1 MWDLIL
7 NPFVTILAWL
17 YALLNQD
24 IVLAIVVLTVIIR
37 ILTYPLFAR
46 QQESSR
52 KMQQLQPQLKKLQ
65 EKYKGDKEK
74 LSQAQ
79 MKLYQENKVSP
90 VGGCLPMV
98 IQFPILIGLYQAI
111 FFALAATPFQL
122 VDLSERLLIPGL
134 DSLIPLQRMWSPIP
148 QLAELLP
155 ALDLTL
161 APTENPPYALALPLL
176 VLVTTWA
183 QQKLT
188 MALTKKPG
196 EKKDDNDD
204 DDKEESATAGGA
216 AAMTKSMT
224 TIMPVMFGF
233 FSLSFS
239 VGLSIYFVASNLIGI
254 VQYSPQGRRALD
266 KVFRSQKRDD
276 GPVEID
282 LKELDA
288 EKPTKKPKPQR
299 RRKKKPR
306 RK

>member
-17 YALLNQD
+17 YSALNQD

-37 ILTYPLFAR
+37 VLTWPLFAK

-52 KMQQLQPQLKKLQ
+52 RMQQVQPQLKKLQ
-65 EKYKGDKEK
+65 EKYKNDKEK

-79 MKLYQENKVSP
+79 MKLYRENKVNP
-90 VGGCLPMV
+90 VGGCFPML

-111 FFALAATPFQL
+111 FYALAATPFQL

-134 DSLIPLQRMWSPIP
+134 DSLIPLQRMWSPMP
-148 QLAELLP
+148 QLLELLP
-155 ALDLTL
+155 QLDLTR
-161 APTENPPYALALPLL
+161 APTENPPYALLLPLL

-188 MALTKKPG
+188 MSMTGQKSSK
-196 EKKDDNDD
+196 NDD
-204 DDKEESATAGGA
+204 DDEADSNPGGQA

-224 TIMPVMFGF
+224 TIMPIMFGF

-239 VGLSIYFVASNLIGI
+239 VGLSIYFVTSNLIGM
-254 VQYSPQGRRALD
+254 VQYSPQGRRVLERIFGGKGDEA
-266 KVFRSQKRDD
+266 
-276 GPVEID
+276 PVEVIFPD
-282 LKELDA
+282 DDVADE
-288 EKPTKKPKPQR
+288 PSPKKLR
-299 RRKKKPR
+299 RRKKKKPR
-306 RK
+306 KK

>member
-17 YALLNQD
+17 YAALNQD

-37 ILTYPLFAR
+37 FLTYPLLAK

-52 KMQQLQPQLKKLQ
+52 KMQQVQPQLKKLQ
-65 EKYKGDKEK
+65 EKYKNDKEK

-79 MKLYQENKVSP
+79 MKLYRENKVNP
-90 VGGCLPMV
+90 VGGCFPMV

-134 DSLIPLQRMWSPIP
+134 DSLIPLQRMWTPIP
-148 QLAELLP
+148 QLASILP
-155 ALDLTL
+155 ELDLTL
-161 APTENPPYALALPLL
+161 APTENPHYSLLLPLL

-188 MALTKKPG
+188 MMTTKQKSD
-196 EKKDDNDD
+196 KKDDDE
-204 DDKEESATAGGA
+204 DDKPRGGQA
-216 AAMTKSMT
+216 QMMQSMT
-224 TIMPVMFGF
+224 TIMPIMFGF
-233 FSLSFS
+233 FSMTFS
-239 VGLSIYFVASNLIGI
+239 VGLSIYFVTSNLIGI
-254 VQYSPQGRRALD
+254 VQYSPQGRNVLD
-266 KVFRSQKRDD
+266 KLFRKKQTDD
-276 GPVEID
+276 APVEIVFD
-282 LKELDA
+282 E
-288 EKPTKKPKPQR
+288 EEPTKKPRK

-306 RK
+306 KK

>member
-1 MWDLIL
+1 MWDIIL

-17 YALLNQD
+17 YAALNQD

-37 ILTYPLFAR
+37 FLTFPLFAK
-46 QQESSR
+46 QQESQK
-52 KMQQLQPQLKKLQ
+52 KMQQVQPQLKKLQ

-79 MKLYQENKVSP
+79 MKLYRENKVNP
-90 VGGCLPMV
+90 VGGCFPML

-134 DSLIPLQRMWSPIP
+134 DSLIPLQRMWTPIP
-148 QLAELLP
+148 QLATILP
-155 ALDLTL
+155 ELDLTL
-161 APTENPPYALALPLL
+161 APTENPSYALALPLL
-176 VLVTTWA
+176 VLVTTWG

-188 MALTKKPG
+188 MSSMGQKDN
-196 EKKDDNDD
+196 KKDDDD
-204 DDKEESATAGGA
+204 EDESPAPGGQA

-224 TIMPVMFGF
+224 TIMPIMFGF

-239 VGLSIYFVASNLIGI
+239 VGLSVYFVTSNLIGV
-254 VQYSPQGRRALD
+254 VQYSPQG
-266 KVFRSQKRDD
+266 KRVLGRLFNRKSSDEA
-276 GPVEID
+276 PVEVIFEED
-282 LKELDA
+282 DEPPA
-288 EKPTKKPKPQR
+288 RKPRK

>member
-17 YALLNQD
+17 YAALNQD

-37 ILTYPLFAR
+37 FLTYPLLAK

-52 KMQQLQPQLKKLQ
+52 KMQQIQPQLKKLQ
-65 EKYKGDKEK
+65 EKYKNDKEK

-79 MKLYQENKVSP
+79 MKLYKENKVNP
-90 VGGCLPMV
+90 VGGCFPMV

-134 DSLIPLQRMWSPIP
+134 DSLIPLQRMWTPIP
-148 QLAELLP
+148 QLAGILP
-155 ALDLTL
+155 ELDLTL
-161 APTENPPYALALPLL
+161 APTENPHYSLILPLL

-188 MALTKKPG
+188 MATTGQKTA
-196 EKKDDNDD
+196 KKDDDD
-204 DDKEESATAGGA
+204 DDDGKPAGGQA
-216 AAMTKSMT
+216 QMMKSMT
-224 TIMPVMFGF
+224 TIMPIMFGF

-239 VGLSIYFVASNLIGI
+239 VGLSVYFVASNLIGI
-254 VQYSPQGRRALD
+254 IQYSPQGRNVLD
-266 KVFRSQKRDD
+266 KLFGKKQTDEA
-276 GPVEID
+276 PVEIVLEPD
-282 LKELDA
+282 E
-288 EKPTKKPKPQR
+288 PVKKPRK

-306 RK
+306 KK

>member
-7 NPFVTILAWL
+7 NPFVSILAWL
-17 YALLNQD
+17 YAALNQD

-37 ILTYPLFAR
+37 FLTYPLLAK

-52 KMQQLQPQLKKLQ
+52 KMQQIQPQLKKLQ
-65 EKYKGDKEK
+65 EKYKNDKEK
-74 LSQAQ
+74 MSQAQ
-79 MKLYQENKVSP
+79 MKLYRENKVNP
-90 VGGCLPMV
+90 VGGCFPMV

-134 DSLIPLQRMWSPIP
+134 DSLIPLQRMWTPIP
-148 QLAELLP
+148 QFAEILP

-161 APTENPPYALALPLL
+161 APTENPHYSLLLPLL

-188 MALTKKPG
+188 MATTGQKTS
-196 EKKDDNDD
+196 KKDDDD
-204 DDKEESATAGGA
+204 EDGKPAGGQA
-216 AAMTKSMT
+216 QMMKSMT
-224 TIMPVMFGF
+224 TIMPIMFGF

-254 VQYSPQGRRALD
+254 VQYSPQGRSVLD
-266 KVFRSQKRDD
+266 KLFRKKQTDD
-276 GPVEID
+276 APVEIVLED
-282 LKELDA
+282 DE
-288 EKPTKKPKPQR
+288 PVKKTRR

-306 RK
+306 KK

>member
-17 YALLNQD
+17 YAALNQD

-37 ILTYPLFAR
+37 FLTYPLLAK

-52 KMQQLQPQLKKLQ
+52 KMQQIQPQLKKLQ
-65 EKYKGDKEK
+65 EKYKNDKEK

-79 MKLYQENKVSP
+79 MKLYKENKVNP
-90 VGGCLPMV
+90 VGGCFPMV

-134 DSLIPLQRMWSPIP
+134 DSLIPLQRMWTPIP
-148 QLAELLP
+148 QLAGLLP
-155 ALDLTL
+155 ELDLTL
-161 APTENPPYALALPLL
+161 APTENPHYSLILPLL

-188 MALTKKPG
+188 MATTGQKAA
-196 EKKDDNDD
+196 KKDDDD
-204 DDKEESATAGGA
+204 DDDGKPAGGQA
-216 AAMTKSMT
+216 QMMKSMT
-224 TIMPVMFGF
+224 TIMPIMFGF

-239 VGLSIYFVASNLIGI
+239 VGLSVYFVASNLIGI
-254 VQYSPQGRRALD
+254 IQYSPQGRNVLD
-266 KVFRSQKRDD
+266 KLFGKKQTDEA
-276 GPVEID
+276 PVEIVLEPD
-282 LKELDA
+282 E
-288 EKPTKKPKPQR
+288 PVKKPRK

-306 RK
+306 KK

>member
-17 YALLNQD
+17 YAALNQD

-37 ILTYPLFAR
+37 FLTYPLLAK

-74 LSQAQ
+74 MSQAQ
-79 MKLYQENKVSP
+79 MKLYRENKVNP
-90 VGGCLPMV
+90 VGGCFPMV

-111 FFALAATPFQL
+111 FYALAATPFQL

-134 DSLIPLQRMWSPIP
+134 DSLIPLQRMWTPIP
-148 QLAELLP
+148 QLAEFLP
-155 ALDLTL
+155 ELDLTL
-161 APTENPPYALALPLL
+161 APTENPHYSLILPLL

-188 MALTKKPG
+188 MATAGQKAS
-196 EKKDDNDD
+196 KKDDD
-204 DDKEESATAGGA
+204 EEDEKPRGGQA
-216 AAMTKSMT
+216 QMMQSMT
-224 TIMPVMFGF
+224 TIMPIMFGF

-239 VGLSIYFVASNLIGI
+239 VGLSVYFVTSNLIGI
-254 VQYSPQGRRALD
+254 VQYSPQGRAVLD
-266 KVFRSQKRDD
+266 KLFRKKQTDD
-276 GPVEID
+276 APVEIV
-282 LKELDA
+282 LDDD
-288 EKPTKKPKPQR
+288 EPVKKTRK

-306 RK
+306 KK

>member
-17 YALLNQD
+17 YAALNQD

-37 ILTYPLFAR
+37 FLTYPLLAK

-52 KMQQLQPQLKKLQ
+52 KMQQIQPQLKKLQ
-65 EKYKGDKEK
+65 ERYKNDKEK

-79 MKLYQENKVSP
+79 MKLYRENKVNP
-90 VGGCLPMV
+90 VGGCFPMV

-111 FFALAATPFQL
+111 FYALAATPFQL

-134 DSLIPLQRMWSPIP
+134 DSLIPLQRMWTPIP
-148 QLAELLP
+148 QLVDLLP
-155 ALDLTL
+155 ELDLTL
-161 APTENPPYALALPLL
+161 APTENPHYSLILPLL

-188 MALTKKPG
+188 MATTKQKSS
-196 EKKDDNDD
+196 NDD
-204 DDKEESATAGGA
+204 EEDEKPRGGQA
-216 AAMTKSMT
+216 QMMQSMT
-224 TIMPVMFGF
+224 TIMPIMFGF

-254 VQYSPQGRRALD
+254 VQYSPQGRNVLD
-266 KVFRSQKRDD
+266 KLFRSKKTEEA
-276 GPVEID
+276 PVEIVLED
-282 LKELDA
+282 DEPA
-288 EKPTKKPKPQR
+288 KKPRK

-306 RK
+306 KK

>member
-17 YALLNQD
+17 YAALNQD

-37 ILTYPLFAR
+37 FLTYPLLAK

-52 KMQQLQPQLKKLQ
+52 KMQQIQPQLKKLQ
-65 EKYKGDKEK
+65 EKYKNDKEK
-74 LSQAQ
+74 MSQAQ
-79 MKLYQENKVSP
+79 MKLYRENKVNP
-90 VGGCLPMV
+90 VGGCFPMV

-134 DSLIPLQRMWSPIP
+134 DSLIPLQRMWTPIP
-148 QLAELLP
+148 QLAALLP
-155 ALDLTL
+155 ELDLTL
-161 APTENPPYALALPLL
+161 APTENPHYSLLLPLL

-188 MALTKKPG
+188 MMTTKQKSD
-196 EKKDDNDD
+196 KDD
-204 DDKEESATAGGA
+204 DDEDEKPRGGQA
-216 AAMTKSMT
+216 QMMQSMT
-224 TIMPVMFGF
+224 TIMPIMFGF

-239 VGLSIYFVASNLIGI
+239 VGLSIYFVTSNLIGI
-254 VQYSPQGRRALD
+254 VQYSPQGRKVLD
-266 KVFRSQKRDD
+266 KLFRKKQVDEA
-276 GPVEID
+276 PVEIVLED
-282 LKELDA
+282 DE
-288 EKPTKKPKPQR
+288 PVKKTRK

-306 RK
+306 KK

>member
-17 YALLNQD
+17 YSALNQD

-37 ILTYPLFAR
+37 VLTWPLFAK

-52 KMQQLQPQLKKLQ
+52 RMQQVQPQLKKLQ
-65 EKYKGDKEK
+65 EKYKNDKEK

-79 MKLYQENKVSP
+79 MKLYRENKVNP
-90 VGGCLPMV
+90 VGGCFPML

-111 FFALAATPFQL
+111 FYALAATPFQL

-134 DSLIPLQRMWSPIP
+134 DSLIPLQRMWSPMP
-148 QLAELLP
+148 QLLELLP
-155 ALDLTL
+155 QLDLTR
-161 APTENPPYALALPLL
+161 APTENPPYALLLPLQ

-188 MALTKKPG
+188 MSMTGQKSSK
-196 EKKDDNDD
+196 NDD
-204 DDKEESATAGGA
+204 DDEADSNPGGQA

-224 TIMPVMFGF
+224 TIMPIMFGF

-239 VGLSIYFVASNLIGI
+239 VGLSIYFVTSNLIGM
-254 VQYSPQGRRALD
+254 VQYSPQGRRVLERIFGGKGDEA
-266 KVFRSQKRDD
+266 
-276 GPVEID
+276 PVEVIFPD
-282 LKELDA
+282 DDVADE
-288 EKPTKKPKPQR
+288 PSPKKLR
-299 RRKKKPR
+299 RRKKKKPR
-306 RK
+306 KK

>member
-17 YALLNQD
+17 YAALNQD

-37 ILTYPLFAR
+37 FLTYPLLAK

-52 KMQQLQPQLKKLQ
+52 KMQQVQPQLKKLQ
-65 EKYKGDKEK
+65 EKYKNDKEK

-79 MKLYQENKVSP
+79 MKLYKENKVNP
-90 VGGCLPMV
+90 VGGCFPMV

-134 DSLIPLQRMWSPIP
+134 DSLIPLQRMWTPIP
-148 QLAELLP
+148 QLAGLLP
-155 ALDLTL
+155 ELDLTL
-161 APTENPPYALALPLL
+161 APTENPHYSLILPLL

-188 MALTKKPG
+188 MATTGQKAA
-196 EKKDDNDD
+196 KKDDDE
-204 DDKEESATAGGA
+204 DDKPAGGQA
-216 AAMTKSMT
+216 QMMKSMT
-224 TIMPVMFGF
+224 TIMPIMFGF

-239 VGLSIYFVASNLIGI
+239 VGLSVYFVASNLIGI
-254 VQYSPQGRRALD
+254 IQYSPQGRNVLD
-266 KVFRSQKRDD
+266 KLFRKKQIEEA
-276 GPVEID
+276 PVEIVLEPD
-282 LKELDA
+282 E
-288 EKPTKKPKPQR
+288 PVKKPRK

-306 RK
+306 KK

>member
-17 YALLNQD
+17 YSALNQD

-37 ILTYPLFAR
+37 VLTWPLFAK

-52 KMQQLQPQLKKLQ
+52 RMQQVQPQLKKLQ
-65 EKYKGDKEK
+65 EKYKNDKEK

-79 MKLYQENKVSP
+79 MKLYRENKVNP
-90 VGGCLPMV
+90 VGGCFPML

-111 FFALAATPFQL
+111 FYALAATPFQL

-134 DSLIPLQRMWSPIP
+134 DSLIPLQRMWSPMP
-148 QLAELLP
+148 QLLELLP
-155 ALDLTL
+155 QLDLTR
-161 APTENPPYALALPLL
+161 APTENPPYALLLPLL

-188 MALTKKPG
+188 MSMTGQKSSK
-196 EKKDDNDD
+196 NDD
-204 DDKEESATAGGA
+204 DDEADSNPGGQA

-224 TIMPVMFGF
+224 TIMPIMFGF

-239 VGLSIYFVASNLIGI
+239 VGLSIYFVTSNLIGM
-254 VQYSPQGRRALD
+254 VQYSPQGRRVLERIFGGKGDEA
-266 KVFRSQKRDD
+266 
-276 GPVEID
+276 PVEVIFPD
-282 LKELDA
+282 DDVADEPSLKKL
-288 EKPTKKPKPQR
+288 R
-299 RRKKKPR
+299 RRKKKKPR
-306 RK
+306 KK

>member
-17 YALLNQD
+17 YAALNQD

-37 ILTYPLFAR
+37 FLTYPLLAR

-52 KMQQLQPQLKKLQ
+52 RMQQLQPQLKKLQ

-74 LSQAQ
+74 MSQAQ
-79 MKLYQENKVSP
+79 MKLYRENKVNP
-90 VGGCLPMV
+90 AGGCFPML

-122 VDLSERLLIPGL
+122 VDLSERLLISGL

-148 QLAELLP
+148 QLVDLLP
-155 ALDLTL
+155 ELDLTL
-161 APTENPPYALALPLL
+161 APTENPPYALALPAL

-188 MALTKKPG
+188 MMTTGHGSA
-196 EKKDDNDD
+196 KKDDDD
-204 DDKEESATAGGA
+204 EDESPSAGGQA

-224 TIMPVMFGF
+224 TIMPIMFGF

-239 VGLSIYFVASNLIGI
+239 VGLSVYFVASNLIGI
-254 VQYSPQGRRALD
+254 VQYSPQGRRVLD
-266 KVFRSQKRDD
+266 RVFRSKKSDEA
-276 GPVEID
+276 PVEIVMED
-282 LKELDA
+282 DE
-288 EKPTKKPKPQR
+288 PVKKPRK

>member
-17 YALLNQD
+17 YAALNQD

-37 ILTYPLFAR
+37 FLTYPLLAK

-52 KMQQLQPQLKKLQ
+52 KMQQIQPQLKKLQ

-74 LSQAQ
+74 MSQAQ
-79 MKLYQENKVSP
+79 MKLYRENKVNP
-90 VGGCLPMV
+90 VGGCFPMV

-111 FFALAATPFQL
+111 FYALAATPFQL

-148 QLAELLP
+148 QLVELLP
-155 ALDLTL
+155 ELDLTL
-161 APTENPPYALALPLL
+161 APTENPHYSLILPLL

-188 MALTKKPG
+188 MATTGQKTT
-196 EKKDDNDD
+196 KKDDDD
-204 DDKEESATAGGA
+204 DDDGKPAGGQA
-216 AAMTKSMT
+216 QMMKSMT
-224 TIMPVMFGF
+224 TIMPIMFGF

-239 VGLSIYFVASNLIGI
+239 VGLSVYFVTSNLIGI
-254 VQYSPQGRRALD
+254 VQYSPQGRAVLD
-266 KVFRSQKRDD
+266 RLFRKKQTDEA
-276 GPVEID
+276 PVEIVLED
-282 LKELDA
+282 DEPTR
-288 EKPTKKPKPQR
+288 KPRK

-306 RK
+306 KK

>member
-17 YALLNQD
+17 YAALNQD

-37 ILTYPLFAR
+37 FLTYPLLAK

-52 KMQQLQPQLKKLQ
+52 KMQQIQPQLKKLQ
-65 EKYKGDKEK
+65 EKYKNDKEK

-79 MKLYQENKVSP
+79 MKLYRENKVNP
-90 VGGCLPMV
+90 VGGCFPMV

-134 DSLIPLQRMWSPIP
+134 DSLIPLQRMWAPIP
-148 QLAELLP
+148 QLAQLLP
-155 ALDLTL
+155 ELDLTL
-161 APTENPPYALALPLL
+161 APTENPHYSLILPLL
-176 VLVTTWA
+176 VLITTWA

-188 MALTKKPG
+188 MMTTKQKSD
-196 EKKDDNDD
+196 KNDD
-204 DDKEESATAGGA
+204 DDEDDKPRGGQA
-216 AAMTKSMT
+216 QMMQSMT
-224 TIMPVMFGF
+224 TIMPIMFGF

-239 VGLSIYFVASNLIGI
+239 VGLSIYFVTSNLIGI
-254 VQYSPQGRRALD
+254 IQYSPQGRNVLD
-266 KVFRSQKRDD
+266 KLFGSKKSDEA
-276 GPVEID
+276 PVEI
-282 LKELDA
+282 ELEAD
-288 EKPTKKPKPQR
+288 EPVKKLRK

-306 RK
+306 KK